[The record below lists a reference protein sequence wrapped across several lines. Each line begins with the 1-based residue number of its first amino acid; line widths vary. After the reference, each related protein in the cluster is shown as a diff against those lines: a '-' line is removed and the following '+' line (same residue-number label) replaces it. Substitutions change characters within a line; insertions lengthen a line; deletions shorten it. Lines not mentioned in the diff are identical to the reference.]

1 MWTVAQLGTELQTLF
16 TTTATTLA
24 RETGF
29 VQRASKLT
37 GAAFVQTLLFGWLNN
52 PQATLQQL
60 AQMAGTVG
68 VPISPQGV
76 EQRFTP
82 TAAQFLQRMVEV
94 ALGSVVA
101 SDPVAIPL
109 VHRFAGIYL
118 LDSSIIVLP
127 DEFSALWPGCG
138 GRTEPHTQAAIK
150 LQVQLDL
157 STGAL
162 VGPLLQPGRAPDRE
176 GGAYSALPVGAL
188 RLADLGYFNLPV
200 LGELGA
206 AGVYWLSRLYL
217 QTYVFDQAGKQLDL
231 CRWLNQQGAQTIDQ
245 EVVLGVTEQLP
256 ARLLA
261 VKVPAQVAEQRRR
274 RLRKEARR
282 KGRTA
287 SARHLAL
294 ADWTILVTNV
304 PPDQLT
310 VTEAL
315 VLLRARWQIEL
326 LFKLWK
332 SGSRLD
338 ESRSTKPWRCLSEL
352 YAKLLV
358 VLVQHWVLVLSC
370 WSYPD
375 RSLTQ
380 AAQTVQR
387 YATTLALALPDLQRL
402 GEVIEGIQRC
412 LQVGCRIT
420 RRRKHPSTYQL
431 LLGEAACEQR
441 LPQRATERTPALLA

>member
-1 MWTVAQLGTELQTLF
+1 MWTIAQVSTALQTLL
-16 TTTATTLA
+16 TTTANTLA
-24 RETGF
+24 HETTF
-29 VQRASKLT
+29 VQRTSKLT
-37 GAAFVQTLLFGWLNN
+37 GASFVQALLFGWLNN

-68 VPISPQGV
+68 VSISPQGL

-82 TAAQFLQRMVEV
+82 TAAQFLQRVVEA

-101 SDPVAIPL
+101 GDPVAIPL
-109 VHRFAGIYL
+109 VHRFQGVYL
-118 LDSSIIVLP
+118 LDSSTIVLP
-127 DEFSALWPGCG
+127 DELGTVWQGCG
-138 GRTEPHTQAAIK
+138 GRMESHTQAGIK

-162 VGPLLQPGRAPDRE
+162 VGPFLQPGRAPDRE
-176 GGAYSALPVGAL
+176 GGAYSVLPAGAL
-188 RLADLGYFNLPV
+188 RLADLGYFNLQA
-200 LGELGA
+200 LGELGG
-206 AGVYWLSRLYL
+206 AGGYWLSRLHL
-217 QTYVFDQAGKQLDL
+217 LTHVFDQAGKQLDL
-231 CRWLNQQGAQTIDQ
+231 CRWLSQQGAQTIDLD
-245 EVVLGVTEQLP
+245 VVLGVTEQLP

-261 VKVPAQVAEQRRR
+261 VRVPAQVAEQRRR

-304 PPDQLT
+304 PADRLT
-310 VTEAL
+310 MNEAL
-315 VLLRARWQIEL
+315 VLLRARGPIEL

-338 ESRSTKPWRCLSEL
+338 ESRSTKPWRRLAEL

-375 RSLTQ
+375 RSLVQ

-387 YATTLALALPDLQRL
+387 YATSLALALPHRQRL

-431 LLGEAACEQR
+431 LLGGEAAYEQN
-441 LPQRATERTPALLA
+441 PQH

>member
-1 MWTVAQLGTELQTLF
+1 
-16 TTTATTLA
+16 
-24 RETGF
+24 
-29 VQRASKLT
+29 
-37 GAAFVQTLLFGWLNN
+37 
-52 PQATLQQL
+52 
-60 AQMAGTVG
+60 
-68 VPISPQGV
+68 
-76 EQRFTP
+76 
-82 TAAQFLQRMVEV
+82 
-94 ALGSVVA
+94 
-101 SDPVAIPL
+101 
-109 VHRFAGIYL
+109 
-118 LDSSIIVLP
+118 
-127 DEFSALWPGCG
+127 
-138 GRTEPHTQAAIK
+138 
-150 LQVQLDL
+150 
-157 STGAL
+157 
-162 VGPLLQPGRAPDRE
+162 
-176 GGAYSALPVGAL
+176 
-188 RLADLGYFNLPV
+188 
-200 LGELGA
+200 
-206 AGVYWLSRLYL
+206 VYWLSRLYL

-231 CRWLNQQGAQTIDQ
+231 CRWLSQQGAQTVDQ
-245 EVVLGVTEQLP
+245 EVILGVTEQLP

-294 ADWTILVTNV
+294 ADWTILVTHV
-304 PPDQLT
+304 PPDQLR

-338 ESRSTKPWRCLSEL
+338 ESRSTKPWRRLSEL

-358 VLVQHWVLVLSC
+358 VLVQHWLLVLSC

-387 YATTLALALPDLQRL
+387 YATTLALALPDPKRL
-402 GEVIEGIQRC
+402 GDVIEGIQRC

-431 LLGEAACEQR
+431 LLGEAACEQG
-441 LPQRATERTPALLA
+441 LPRRATERTTVLLA

>member
-1 MWTVAQLGTELQTLF
+1 MWTIAQVSTTLQTLL
-16 TTTATTLA
+16 TTTANTLA
-24 RETGF
+24 HETGF

-37 GAAFVQTLLFGWLNN
+37 GASFVQALLFGWLNN

-68 VPISPQGV
+68 VSISPQGL

-82 TAAQFLQRMVEV
+82 TAAQFLQRVVET

-101 SDPVAIPL
+101 SDQVAVPL

-118 LDSSIIVLP
+118 LDSSTIVLP
-127 DEFSALWPGCG
+127 DELATVWPGCG

-162 VGPLLQPGRAPDRE
+162 VGPFLQPGRAPDRE
-176 GGAYSALPVGAL
+176 GTAYSALPVGAL
-188 RLADLGYFNLPV
+188 RLADLGYFNLQAFGK
-200 LGELGA
+200 LGE

-217 QTYVFDQAGKQLDL
+217 QTSVFDPAGKQLDL
-231 CRWLNQQGAQTIDQ
+231 CRWLTQQGAQPIDQ
-245 EVVLGVTEQLP
+245 AVVLGVTEQLP

-261 VKVPAQVAEQRRR
+261 VKVPAHVAEQRRR

-294 ADWTILVTNV
+294 ADWTILVTNA
-304 PPDQLT
+304 PADLLT
-310 VTEAL
+310 VNEAL
-315 VLLRARWQIEL
+315 GLLRARWQIEL

-338 ESRSTKPWRCLSEL
+338 ESRSGKPWRRLAEL

-358 VLVQHWVLVLSC
+358 VLVQHWLLVVSC

-387 YATTLALALPDLQRL
+387 YATSLALALPHLKRL
-402 GEVIEGIQRC
+402 RGVIEGIQHC
-412 LQVGCRIT
+412 LLVGCRIT
-420 RRRKHPSTYQL
+420 HRRKHPSTYQL
-431 LLGEAACEQR
+431 LFGETACEQEPR
-441 LPQRATERTPALLA
+441 H

>member
-1 MWTVAQLGTELQTLF
+1 MWTIAHVSTTLQTLL
-16 TTTATTLA
+16 TTTANTLA

-37 GAAFVQTLLFGWLNN
+37 GAAFVQALLFGWLNN

-68 VPISPQGV
+68 VSISPQGL

-82 TAAQFLQRMVEV
+82 TAAQFVQRVFEA
-94 ALGSVVA
+94 ALSSVVA
-101 SDPVAIPL
+101 SDSVVVPL

-118 LDSSIIVLP
+118 LDSSTIVLP
-127 DEFSALWPGCG
+127 DELATVWQGCG

-162 VGPLLQPGRAPDRE
+162 VGPFLQPGRAPDRE
-176 GGAYSALPVGAL
+176 GAAYSALPAGAL
-188 RLADLGYFNLPV
+188 RLADLGYFNLQA
-200 LGELGA
+200 LGELGRA
-206 AGVYWLSRLYL
+206 SVYWLSRLQL
-217 QTYVFDQAGKQLDL
+217 QTHVFTQAGKQLDL
-231 CRWLNQQGAQTIDQ
+231 CRWLSQQGDQTVDLD
-245 EVVLGVTEQLP
+245 VLLGVTEQLP

-261 VKVPAQVAEQRRR
+261 IKVPAQVAEQRRR

-294 ADWTILVTNV
+294 ADWTLLVTNV
-304 PPDQLT
+304 PSGLLT
-310 VTEAL
+310 LPEAL

-338 ESRSTKPWRCLSEL
+338 ESRSSKPWRRLGEL

-358 VLVQHWVLVLSC
+358 VLVQHWLLVLSC

-375 RSLTQ
+375 RSLMQ

-387 YATTLALALPDLQRL
+387 YATSLALALPHIKRL
-402 GEVIEGIQRC
+402 KEVTEGIQRC

-431 LLGEAACEQR
+431 LLGETLCEQKPQQGKSSSLR
-441 LPQRATERTPALLA
+441 LS